1 MRIDTQLSE
10 ETSEDIQDLADEKGW
25 QKPKA
30 YTELINTGLR
40 TQNRRETIKQYIV
53 DFFEEEKP
61 RHEERFEALKDEYG
75 IEEVEWED
83 HQMNVIYKGD
93 EYSFPGDPSD
103 LALINGDSYQKTVCP
118 ECGSEELDLDFET
131 DDGIPVHYNCRE
143 CSTEFEK
150 PEREFRVP
158 KEDIDHVKEFA
169 WKRHQL
175 FGYVEGKLKEILDS
189 TMTSHGR
196 GRGEWLHTN
205 TYRYDN
211 GFQSVT
217 VPFWCTDKERI
228 RFNIDSGVSSLE
240 SILNPMSRKAKM
252 NLADDYLQ
260 LVSEVEAVNADAD
273 KVEPIYIDMRGSK
286 PEIIEVQGLSYEDT
300 HLPYRTVG
308 YELEKV
314 QPEEDDLTTEF
325 EGLEGDNA
333 VQITAKPNVDEITWI
348 RVVNDKRIEL
358 PQEYEIETDDYYL
371 AISTESLNPIHLI
384 NRETQEPYCGEELEE
399 VTTDNDRLNG
409 DEPVVRNGIC
419 NGCLDEYENFSDQ
432 ESGGENHG

>member
-10 ETSEDIQDLADEKGW
+10 DVSEEIQDLADDKGW

-30 YTELINTGLR
+30 YTELINTGLKV
-40 TQNRRETIKQYIV
+40 QNRRDTIKQYIV
-53 DFFEEEKP
+53 DFFEKEKP
-61 RHEERFEALKDEYG
+61 RHEERFEALKDKYS
-75 IEEVEWED
+75 IEEVDWED
-83 HQMNVIYKGD
+83 HTMNVVYKGD

-131 DDGIPVHYNCRE
+131 DDDTPVHYNCRE

-169 WKRHQL
+169 WKQHQL
-175 FGYVEGKLKEILDS
+175 FGYVRGELTEILDS
-189 TMTSHGR
+189 TMSRWGR
-196 GRGEWLHTN
+196 GGHVEWLHPGTFK
-205 TYRYDN
+205 YDD
-211 GFQSVT
+211 GFQSVI

-228 RFNIDSGVSSLE
+228 RFNVDSGVSSLE
-240 SILNPMSRKAKM
+240 SILNPMSRRAKM
-252 NLADDYLQ
+252 NLAEDYLQ

-273 KVEPIYIDMRGSK
+273 KVEPLYFDRRDSGS
-286 PEIIEVQGLSYEDT
+286 EIIEIRGLSYEDA

-314 QPEEDDLTTEF
+314 QPEEDDLRTEF
-325 EGLEGDNA
+325 KEEEIQVVDYD
-333 VQITAKPNVDEITWI
+333 VDEVTWI
-348 RVVNDKRIEL
+348 RVVNDKRIVL
-358 PQEYEIETDDYYL
+358 PQEYEVETDDYYL
-371 AISTESLNPIHLI
+371 AISTDSLNPIHLI
-384 NRETQEPYCGEELEE
+384 NRETQEPYCGEEMEE
-399 VTTDNDRLNG
+399 TMTDDNRLND

-419 NGCLDEYENFSDQ
+419 SSCLDVYEDF
-432 ESGGENHG
+432 